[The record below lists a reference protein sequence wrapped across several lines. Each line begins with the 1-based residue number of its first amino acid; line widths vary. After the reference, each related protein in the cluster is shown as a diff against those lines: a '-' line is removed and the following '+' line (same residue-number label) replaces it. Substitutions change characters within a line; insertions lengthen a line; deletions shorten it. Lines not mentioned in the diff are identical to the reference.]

1 MSKPQASK
9 NKRKPKSA
17 AAPPDQ
23 TPLRYTPF
31 RPRRAFAMLG
41 PAGIYAL
48 FWVLCLVFTQALQ
61 SPLSAV
67 LFLFATMLPFFNLAY
82 VFFARRA
89 VEIEL
94 YSSVQE
100 AAKGD
105 PVGYRIRVCNSS
117 LLPLPF
123 LEADILVPNAGS
135 VRCQTRRLYLS
146 AAPRGAYEVSGT
158 VRFSYRGEYDLG
170 VSDVYIYDFFRMFRL
185 RAVLNRFQ
193 PVYVLPR
200 RTSLEQLAGSA
211 VSDVNTES
219 QRNARGI
226 DRAEMSDIRD
236 YRMGDHMKTIHWK
249 LSSKTEE
256 LQVKEYAMNTG
267 KTAYLFLDMAAHYP
281 APDAD
286 GLYADDINE
295 YCADGVVEIALAAAA
310 DELKAGNSC
319 RVIWYDSRR
328 HGSSGASGAQI
339 CTLES
344 VADLDRNFRLFASI
358 PLCGAENDVSR
369 LAALIEETQGVSV
382 IFVTAQ
388 LSGTLVDGLAEASA
402 LLNSVSSAGAIEL
415 YYKSPAARI
424 PDAAEA
430 ERVKNLADSCIAQLR
445 DKGIRAV
452 TIQKEAQNG

>member
-9 NKRKPKSA
+9 SKRKAKAASA
-17 AAPPDQ
+17 PTDQ

-31 RPRRAFAMLG
+31 RPRRAFAVLG

-67 LFLFATMLPFFNLAY
+67 LFLFATILPFFNLAY
-82 VFFARRA
+82 VFAARRA

-135 VRCQTRRLYLS
+135 VRCQIRRLYLS
-146 AAPRGAYEVSGT
+146 AAPRSAYEVSGT

-170 VSDVYIYDFFRMFRL
+170 VSDIYLYDFFRMFRL
-185 RAVLNRFQ
+185 RAVLNRLQ

-286 GLYADDINE
+286 GLYADDVNE

-328 HGSSGASGAQI
+328 HGNPGASGAQI

-344 VADLDRNFRLFASI
+344 IADLDRNFRLFASI
-358 PLCGAENDVSR
+358 PLCDAENDVSR

-382 IFVTAQ
+382 IFVTAK
-388 LSGTLVDGLAEASA
+388 LGGTLVDGLAEASA

-424 PDAAEA
+424 LDAAEA